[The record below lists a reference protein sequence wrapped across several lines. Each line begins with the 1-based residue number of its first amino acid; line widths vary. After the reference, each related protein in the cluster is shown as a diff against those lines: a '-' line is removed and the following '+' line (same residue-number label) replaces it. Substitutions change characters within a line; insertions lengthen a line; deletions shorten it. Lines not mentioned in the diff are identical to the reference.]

1 MSLHDALRILLASF
15 AATYG
20 FALLLHAPR
29 RAWIPASLIGGVSF
43 TLYWG
48 LTAAGMSDPVAVFI
62 SAALGSVLAQACA
75 RRMRMIATVF
85 LTLSI
90 VTMVPG
96 LGLYRC
102 MELLAQGNSGAG
114 ARVGVA
120 AMVTILM
127 IALGL
132 GVGSFVF
139 RLLFAKRAQRSAPEN
154 IDRKE

>member
-1 MSLHDALRILLASF
+1 MTFIAVIRILLASF

-20 FALLLHAPR
+20 FALLLHAPVR
-29 RAWIPASLIGGVSF
+29 TWIPASLIGAVSF
-43 TLYWG
+43 TVYWALSLLG
-48 LTAAGMSDPVAVFI
+48 VADPASVFVG
-62 SAALGSVLAQACA
+62 AALGSLLAQICA

-102 MELLAQGNSGAG
+102 MELLAQGQSGAG
-114 ARVGVA
+114 AQAGVA

-127 IALGL
+127 IALGI
-132 GVGSFVF
+132 GVGSFLF
-139 RLLFAKRAQRSAPEN
+139 RLFTGRRGNHYSTTQKGSP
-154 IDRKE
+154 

>member
-1 MSLHDALRILLASF
+1 MSAWEILKILAASF
-15 AATYG
+15 AATAG

-29 RAWIPASLIGGVSF
+29 KAWLHASLIGAASF
-43 TLYWG
+43 TLYWV
-48 LTAAGMSDPVAVFI
+48 LAVLGMSDPLAVFI
-62 SAALGSVLAQACA
+62 GSAAGSLLAQWWA

-102 MELLAQGNSGAG
+102 MELLAQGESGLGAQAG
-114 ARVGVA
+114 VS

-132 GVGSFVF
+132 AVGSFLF
-139 RLLFAKRAQRSAPEN
+139 RLVFGRVARPSHSGNHAGL
-154 IDRKE
+154 